1 MGKKKQK
8 QKSQIK
14 VEDVKADT
22 LMPIDDERI
31 TKIIVNAL
39 AEYDKQK
46 QEAAKVEKEKERE
59 TAEAKLGIKG
69 NKGKLLAVLK
79 VMVFPKKYKEM
90 LTVNTVLLRVAL
102 KSLYKIVEIILYIIA
117 ACLFL
122 CLPLHNIFPQLIIP
136 QLTNVDIGLTIAL
149 FVFSFPTFL
158 LARIFRMAG
167 IELEDITDSNYI
179 FGLFA
184 ALTSIVSIIVAI
196 VALLK

>member
-1 MGKKKQK
+1 MGKKKQKQK

-14 VEDVKADT
+14 VEDVKSDT
-22 LMPIDDERI
+22 LMSIDDERI

-39 AEYDKQK
+39 TEYDRQK

-69 NKGKLLAVLK
+69 NRGKFLAVLK
-79 VMVFPKKYKEM
+79 VMVFPKKYKKM

-117 ACLFL
+117 ACLLL
-122 CLPLHNIFPQLIIP
+122 CLPLHNVISQLI
-136 QLTNVDIGLTIAL
+136 NVDIGLTIAL

>member
-14 VEDVKADT
+14 VENVKADT

-39 AEYDKQK
+39 AEYDRQK
-46 QEAAKVEKEKERE
+46 QEAAKVEKEKEIE

-69 NKGKLLAVLK
+69 NKGKFLAVLK
-79 VMVFPKKYKEM
+79 VMGFPKKYKEM

-122 CLPLHNIFPQLIIP
+122 CLPLHNGIS
-136 QLTNVDIGLTIAL
+136 QLTNIDIGLTIAL

>member
-1 MGKKKQK
+1 MGKSKQK
-8 QKSQIK
+8 QRNQNK
-14 VEDVKADT
+14 VGNVKIDALTT
-22 LMPIDDERI
+22 LDDERI

-39 AEYDKQK
+39 TEYDKQK
-46 QEAAKVEKEKERE
+46 QEAAKVEKEKERKA
-59 TAEAKLGIKG
+59 AEAKLGIKG
-69 NKGKLLAVLK
+69 NKGKFTAVLK
-79 VMVFPKKYKEM
+79 VMVFPKKYKKM

-102 KSLYKIVEIILYIIA
+102 KSLYKIVEIILYIMA
-117 ACLFL
+117 ACLLL
-122 CLPLHNIFPQLIIP
+122 CLPLHNLIP

>member
-14 VEDVKADT
+14 VENVRSDT
-22 LMPIDDERI
+22 LMSIDDERI

-39 AEYDKQK
+39 AEYDRQK

-59 TAEAKLGIKG
+59 TAEAKLRIKG
-69 NKGKLLAVLK
+69 NKGKFLAVLK

-117 ACLFL
+117 ACLLL
-122 CLPLHNIFPQLIIP
+122 CLPLHNVISQLI
-136 QLTNVDIGLTIAL
+136 NVDIGLTIAL

>member
-1 MGKKKQK
+1 MGKSKQK
-8 QKSQIK
+8 QRNQNK
-14 VEDVKADT
+14 VENVKIDALTT
-22 LMPIDDERI
+22 LDDERI

-39 AEYDKQK
+39 TEYDKQK
-46 QEAAKVEKEKERE
+46 QEAVKVEKEKERE

-69 NKGKLLAVLK
+69 NKGKFLAVLK

-102 KSLYKIVEIILYIIA
+102 KSLYKIVEIILYIMA
-117 ACLFL
+117 ACLLL
-122 CLPLHNIFPQLIIP
+122 CLPLHNIFP

-149 FVFSFPTFL
+149 FVFSFPTVL

>member
-59 TAEAKLGIKG
+59 TAEAKLGEKG
-69 NKGKLLAVLK
+69 NKGKFRAVLK
-79 VMVFPKKYKEM
+79 ILFRPKKYAKNMNAGAGLVRAALYAFYKLVELITLICAILFFAVIPLQYCIPSVVPM
-90 LTVNTVLLRVAL
+90 KWYLSVVSGVWSITLLLLSRMFR
-102 KSLYKIVEIILYIIA
+102 IA
-117 ACLFL
+117 A
-122 CLPLHNIFPQLIIP
+122 IE
-136 QLTNVDIGLTIAL
+136 VDE
-149 FVFSFPTFL
+149 VK
-158 LARIFRMAG
+158 
-167 IELEDITDSNYI
+167 DNNYL
-179 FGLFA
+179 FGLFTA
-184 ALTSIVSIIVAI
+184 VTSIVSAI
-196 VALLK
+196 VSIIALVK

>member
-14 VEDVKADT
+14 VENVRSDT
-22 LMPIDDERI
+22 LMSIDDERI

-39 AEYDKQK
+39 TEYDKQK
-46 QEAAKVEKEKERE
+46 QEAAKVEKEKEIE

-69 NKGKLLAVLK
+69 NKGKFPTALK
-79 VMVFPKKYKEM
+79 AAIFPRKYKEN
-90 LTVNTVLLRVAL
+90 LTVNVGLLQYAL
-102 KSLYKIVEIILYIIA
+102 KLLYWIIEVGLYIIA

-122 CLPLHNIFPQLIIP
+122 CLPLHNIFPQL
-136 QLTNVDIGLTIAL
+136 TNIDIGLTIVF

-167 IELEDITDSNYI
+167 IELDDITDSNYI

>member
-8 QKSQIK
+8 QRNQNK
-14 VEDVKADT
+14 VENVKIDT
-22 LMPIDDERI
+22 LTTLDDKRI
-31 TKIIVNAL
+31 IKIIVNAL
-39 AEYDKQK
+39 TEYDKQK
-46 QEAAKVEKEKERE
+46 QEAAKVEKEKEIE
-59 TAEAKLGIKG
+59 TAEAKRRIKG
-69 NKGKLLAVLK
+69 NKGKFPTALK
-79 VMVFPKKYKEM
+79 AAIFPRKYKEN
-90 LTVNTVLLRVAL
+90 LTVNVGLLQYAL
-102 KSLYKIVEIILYIIA
+102 KLLYWIIEVGLYIIA

-122 CLPLHNIFPQLIIP
+122 CLPLHNIFPQL
-136 QLTNVDIGLTIAL
+136 TNIDIGLTIVF

-167 IELEDITDSNYI
+167 IELDDITDSNYI

>member
-31 TKIIVNAL
+31 AKIIVNAL
-39 AEYDKQK
+39 TEYDKQK
-46 QEAAKVEKEKERE
+46 QEAAKAEAEKERE

-69 NKGKLLAVLK
+69 NKGKFPAVLK
-79 VMVFPKKYKEM
+79 VIVFPKKYKEM
-90 LTVNTVLLRVAL
+90 LTVNTVLLRFVL
-102 KSLYKIVEIILYIIA
+102 KSLYKIIEIILYVIA
-117 ACLFL
+117 LCLFL
-122 CLPLHNIFPQLIIP
+122 CLPLHNVISR
-136 QLTNVDIGLTIAL
+136 LTNIDIGLTIV
-149 FVFSFPTFL
+149 FCVFSFPTFL
-158 LARIFRMAG
+158 LARIFRMAAM
-167 IELEDITDSNYI
+167 ELEDITDSNYI

>member
-1 MGKKKQK
+1 MGKSKQK
-8 QKSQIK
+8 QRNQNK
-14 VEDVKADT
+14 VENVKIDALTT
-22 LMPIDDERI
+22 LDDERI

-39 AEYDKQK
+39 TEYDKQK
-46 QEAAKVEKEKERE
+46 QEAVKVEKEKERE

-69 NKGKLLAVLK
+69 NKGKFLAVLK

-102 KSLYKIVEIILYIIA
+102 KSLYKIVEIILYIMA
-117 ACLFL
+117 ACLLL
-122 CLPLHNIFPQLIIP
+122 CLPLHNIFP

>member
-14 VEDVKADT
+14 VENVRSDT
-22 LMPIDDERI
+22 LVSIDDERI

-39 AEYDKQK
+39 TEYDRQK
-46 QEAAKVEKEKERE
+46 QEAAKVEKEKEVE

-69 NKGKLLAVLK
+69 NKGKFLAVLK
-79 VMVFPKKYKEM
+79 VMVFPKKYKKM

-122 CLPLHNIFPQLIIP
+122 CLPLHNIFPQL
-136 QLTNVDIGLTIAL
+136 TNIDIGLTIAL

>member
-14 VEDVKADT
+14 VENVKADT

-39 AEYDKQK
+39 AEYDRQK
-46 QEAAKVEKEKERE
+46 QEAAKVEKEKEIE

-69 NKGKLLAVLK
+69 NKGKFPTALK
-79 VMVFPKKYKEM
+79 AAIFPKKYKEN
-90 LTVNTVLLRVAL
+90 LTVNVGLLQYAL
-102 KSLYKIVEIILYIIA
+102 KLLYWIIEVGLYIIA

-122 CLPLHNIFPQLIIP
+122 CLPLHNIFP

-158 LARIFRMAG
+158 LARIFRMAA
-167 IELEDITDSNYI
+167 IEVDEIRDNNYL

-184 ALTSIVSIIVAI
+184 AMASIISIIVAI

>member
-14 VEDVKADT
+14 VENVRSDT
-22 LMPIDDERI
+22 LMVIDDERV

-39 AEYDKQK
+39 TEYDRQK

-69 NKGKLLAVLK
+69 NKGKFLAVLK

-102 KSLYKIVEIILYIIA
+102 KSLYKIVEIILYIIV

-122 CLPLHNIFPQLIIP
+122 CLPLHNIIP

>member
-14 VEDVKADT
+14 VENVKAET

-39 AEYDKQK
+39 AEYDRQK
-46 QEAAKVEKEKERE
+46 QEAAKVEKEKEIE

-69 NKGKLLAVLK
+69 NKGKFPTALK
-79 VMVFPKKYKEM
+79 AAIFPKKYKEN
-90 LTVNTVLLRVAL
+90 LTVNVGLLQYAL
-102 KSLYKIVEIILYIIA
+102 KLLYWIIEVGLYIIA

-122 CLPLHNIFPQLIIP
+122 CLPLHNIFP

-158 LARIFRMAG
+158 LARIFRMAA
-167 IELEDITDSNYI
+167 IEVDEIRDNNYL

-184 ALTSIVSIIVAI
+184 AMASIISIIVAI

>member
-39 AEYDKQK
+39 AEYDRQK

-69 NKGKLLAVLK
+69 NKGKFLAVLK
-79 VMVFPKKYKEM
+79 VVVFPKKYKEM

-117 ACLFL
+117 ACLLL
-122 CLPLHNIFPQLIIP
+122 CLPLHNIFPQLI
-136 QLTNVDIGLTIAL
+136 NVDIGLTIAL